1 MRWFTLFFILMFTG
15 CQPSYSEKEVQLTT
29 KSCQVATQLAKRS
42 LEMYRSG
49 RDQFDVMVMLNNY
62 NTHGSSEAFAG
73 KVFTQLLV
81 VDLQKNV
88 FKAHKDKQIME
99 VFTEA
104 CTKKLGFKIPK
115 RKI

>member
-1 MRWFTLFFILMFTG
+1 MRWFSLFLLMMLTS
-15 CQPSYSEKEVQLTT
+15 CQPSFAEKEVQLTT
-29 KSCQVATQLAKRS
+29 QSCQVATQLAKRS
-42 LEMYRSG
+42 LELYRDG

-62 NTHGSSEAFAG
+62 NTGNNSEAFAG
-73 KVFTQLLV
+73 KVFTQLMV

-88 FKAHKDKQIME
+88 FKAYKDKQIME

-115 RKI
+115 GK